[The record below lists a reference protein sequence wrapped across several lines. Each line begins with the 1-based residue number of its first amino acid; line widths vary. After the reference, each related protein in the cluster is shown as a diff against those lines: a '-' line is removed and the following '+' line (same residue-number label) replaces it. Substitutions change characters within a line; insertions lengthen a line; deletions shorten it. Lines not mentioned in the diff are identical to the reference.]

1 MGGVIVIDFIDL
13 RSDKHRRAVEK
24 AMNNELKRDRAR
36 SRMLRISR
44 FGLLQIT
51 RQRVRQGTKRA
62 LYQKCGACG
71 ATGLVPSA
79 TAMVPHIMRRI
90 RLALSKK
97 DAAKIEAALAPELAD
112 EFSNAKR
119 AELAELESAS
129 KLSIRVTARS
139 DFRPGQCQ
147 VICYLKSGKK
157 TVL

>member
-1 MGGVIVIDFIDL
+1 
-13 RSDKHRRAVEK
+13 
-24 AMNNELKRDRAR
+24 MNNELKRDRAR

-62 LYQKCGACG
+62 LFQKCAACS

-79 TAMVPHIMRRI
+79 TAMVPHVMRRI

-97 DAAKIEAALAPELAD
+97 DAAKIEAALAPELAE
-112 EFSNAKR
+112 EFGNAKR
-119 AELAELESAS
+119 AELAELEAAA
-129 KLSIRVTARS
+129 KLSIRVIARS